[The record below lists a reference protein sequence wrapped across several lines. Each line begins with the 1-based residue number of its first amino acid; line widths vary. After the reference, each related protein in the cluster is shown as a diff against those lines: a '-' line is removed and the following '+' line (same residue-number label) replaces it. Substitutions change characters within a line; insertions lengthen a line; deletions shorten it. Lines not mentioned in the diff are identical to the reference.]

1 MAAVAEEQAASAEE
15 IASTVQ
21 NLSEKSSNLNESVE
35 NLLDNIAKVSDVISG
50 VAKGSQD
57 LASLAANL
65 EGQVKVFKLIDEL
78 TEEEKISSRNEIMLS
93 EGNYT

>member
-1 MAAVAEEQAASAEE
+1 LRKNKLLRL
-15 IASTVQ
+15 STVQ